1 MATIDGIAGIE
12 PTDAAR
18 HRGEFAP
25 RQAHWMRL
33 MPLLLLAYSVLLP
46 QELRITLAGQTIYPY
61 RAVILLLA
69 PWIFYQLLSNRHR
82 YHVADALA
90 LLGCGWIV
98 IAMMVIYSPG
108 DGFLRGMAIA
118 LDILAPY
125 LIGRCSILDI
135 SDIRRFL
142 ICFAPGAGLVALSL
156 LAESAVRA
164 PLVRPAMAGIFGALP
179 FYYGGEE
186 VAELTLDPSFRF
198 GLLRAA
204 GPFSHA
210 ILAGLFFASLLPVYA
225 LSGITGWPKK
235 VGWMSSL
242 VGVLSWSSAA
252 IMGLLVGAALV
263 AYDWMQKRVEI
274 LSWRALAAA
283 SALSVLVVHM
293 ASQSGVINILVRL
306 TLDPQTGYFRLLI
319 WRHGIESI
327 RNHPLSGIGYA
338 AYERPDW
345 MSSSI
350 DSQWLVLAVRHGLVA
365 AAALFAVAGIA
376 VAATSLASLRH
387 DEADRR
393 MMVGLAITLF
403 MMTLMGFT
411 VAFFGGLLIWYFTL
425 LGMGMSLAQLGRSPV
440 QL

>member
-1 MATIDGIAGIE
+1 MATVNGIAAGE
-12 PTDAAR
+12 HPDAGGAFGFSAWR
-18 HRGEFAP
+18 EL
-25 RQAHWMRL
+25 RL
-33 MPLLLLAYSVLLP
+33 LRLLPLLLLAYSVLLP
-46 QELRITLAGQTIYPY
+46 QEMRITLAGQTIYPY

-98 IAMMVIYSPG
+98 IAMMAVYSPG
-108 DGFLRGMAIA
+108 AGFLRGMAIA

-125 LIGRCSILDI
+125 LIGRCSILEIGDF
-135 SDIRRFL
+135 RRFL

-156 LAESAVRA
+156 LAETAVGT
-164 PLVRPAMAGIFGALP
+164 PLVRPAMASIFGALP

-186 VAELTLDPSFRF
+186 VAELSLDPSFRF

-210 ILAGLFFASLLPVYA
+210 ILAGLFFASLFPLYA
-225 LSGITGWPKK
+225 LSAIRGWPRMA
-235 VGWMSSL
+235 GWTSSFL
-242 VGVLSWSSAA
+242 GVLSWSSAA
-252 IMGLLVGAALV
+252 ILGLLIGAVLV
-263 AYDWMQKRVEI
+263 AYDWVQERVEI

-283 SALSVLVVHM
+283 SAVAGLVIHL
-293 ASQSGVINILVRL
+293 ASQNGIINILVRL
-306 TLDPQTGYFRLLI
+306 TLDPQTGFYRLLI

-327 RNHPLSGIGYA
+327 AKHPLGGIGYA

-350 DSQWLVLAVRHGLVA
+350 DSQWLVLGVRHGVFA
-365 AAALFAVAGIA
+365 AVALFAVACIA
-376 VAATSLASLRH
+376 IVAVGMASLRH
-387 DEADRR
+387 GELDRR
-393 MMVGLAITLF
+393 LMVGVAITLF

-411 VAFFGGLLIWYFTL
+411 VAFFGGVLIWYFLL
-425 LGMGMSLAQLGRSPV
+425 LGLGLTLSQLGRMPV
-440 QL
+440 QA